1 MTEFIEKN
9 SSKIVI
15 MILIFGIL
23 LRFIFIQTKD
33 ITQFQYDTGFT
44 IQSKAAYEK
53 VFERSEEVML
63 RYRHLDYIMIIF
75 LTSHLPKVNSVQLY
89 HPPLHHIISATFLK
103 LINNFNISAYDKLET
118 LQILPFIYSSMIL
131 IFSYCILKELGIKDK
146 YKIISL
152 IIIAIYPLNI
162 YLSGMINNDAL
173 MTMFSV
179 ISILYIIK
187 WYKNPSI
194 KNAIIIAISIGLGML
209 TKTSI
214 MVSVGIAG
222 IVFLMKLFEMLL
234 KDNIKDIKKI
244 ILEGIIFF
252 IIVIPM
258 GLAFPIRN
266 YKLFGQTPFGIITA
280 NDDFQIKEGSF
291 FERWGV
297 FNKDILNN
305 TLGYKDQNVPSY
317 VIKSSAMFSV
327 EREYDSRFELLLKV
341 NKMTNIIIIM
351 ISILSMISLLIN
363 KSIESK
369 NLIYILMITT
379 VLWILSF
386 IMFNISCPAS
396 CTMHARYIFT
406 PIIMNLLIISADFN
420 FRKYNKIYKTF
431 TYATI
436 ILFCLTSIFIPYI

>member
-1 MTEFIEKN
+1 
-9 SSKIVI
+9 
-15 MILIFGIL
+15 
-23 LRFIFIQTKD
+23 
-33 ITQFQYDTGFT
+33 
-44 IQSKAAYEK
+44 
-53 VFERSEEVML
+53 
-63 RYRHLDYIMIIF
+63 
-75 LTSHLPKVNSVQLY
+75 
-89 HPPLHHIISATFLK
+89 
-103 LINNFNISAYDKLET
+103 
-118 LQILPFIYSSMIL
+118 MIL
-131 IFSYCILKELGIKDK
+131 IFSYYILKELGIKDK

-152 IIIAIYPLNI
+152 IIVAIYPLNI

-194 KNAIIIAISIGLGML
+194 KNAIIIAVSIGLGML

-214 MVSVGIAG
+214 MVSIGIAG

-234 KDNIKDIKKI
+234 NDNIKDIKKI
-244 ILEGIIFF
+244 LLEGIIFF

-280 NDDFQIKEGSF
+280 NDDFQIKEGNF

-341 NKMTNIIIIM
+341 NKMTNIIIII

-363 KSIESK
+363 KNIESK

-420 FRKYNKIYKTF
+420 FRKYNNIYKTF
-431 TYATI
+431 AYATI